1 MNFHWWDKGRKER
14 EHERRTSVQCMIPTT
29 IGHPQNINLSS
40 PFNTNSPM
48 TPSEREHRP
57 GSFVRV
63 DFFSRATTTATSTT
77 AAFSAF
83 TPFAR
88 LLGLFG
94 VRHLSVVRHVAR
106 AGEAKKDA
114 WMRWINLVPLLKFSV
129 WEN

>member
-1 MNFHWWDKGRKER
+1 
-14 EHERRTSVQCMIPTT
+14 
-29 IGHPQNINLSS
+29 
-40 PFNTNSPM
+40 M

-106 AGEAKKDA
+106 AGE

-129 WEN
+129 WENQC

>member
-1 MNFHWWDKGRKER
+1 MNSFISGIRVARNENKKAER
-14 EHERRTSVQCMIPTT
+14 PYIVQR
-29 IGHPQNINLSS
+29 IGHPQEHLFVS
-40 PFNTNSPM
+40 PVNTNSLM

-63 DFFSRATTTATSTT
+63 DFFSRATTTAAA

-94 VRHLSVVRHVAR
+94 VRHLSVVPWRAR
-106 AGEAKKDA
+106 GRSSGKKRDA
-114 WMRWINLVPLLKFSV
+114 LDQSS
-129 WEN
+129 

>member
-1 MNFHWWDKGRKER
+1 
-14 EHERRTSVQCMIPTT
+14 
-29 IGHPQNINLSS
+29 
-40 PFNTNSPM
+40 M
-48 TPSEREHRP
+48 TPSERENRP

-88 LLGLFG
+88 LLRLFG
-94 VRHLSVVRHVAR
+94 VRHLSVLCHVAR

>member
-1 MNFHWWDKGRKER
+1 MNSFISGIRVARNENKKAER
-14 EHERRTSVQCMIPTT
+14 PYIVQR
-29 IGHPQNINLSS
+29 IGHPQEHLFVS
-40 PFNTNSPM
+40 PVNTNSLM

-63 DFFSRATTTATSTT
+63 DFFSRATTTAAA

-94 VRHLSVVRHVAR
+94 VRHLPVDCCHGAR
-106 AGEAKKDA
+106 AGDRAAKKG
-114 WMRWINLVPLLKFSV
+114 MRWINLASAYIF
-129 WEN
+129 